1 MLFHELNRSGC
12 KTYLLVCERTRKS
25 VLIDPIKERVD
36 RYLGLSFP

>member
-12 KTYLLVCERTRKS
+12 ETYLLACEQTRKS
-25 VLIDPIKERVD
+25 VLIDPVKERVD